1 MRYKQRVD
9 NEGFEVPSG
18 KIYRIA
24 CCDCGLVHDFVFV
37 SSDGSPIGVAARRN
51 IRATAAKR
59 RGERGMEER
68 GIMTDKVIV
77 SKRKLE
83 LALEVFSIN
92 CCGNKKY
99 AKKYLDEILAH
110 SQVVN
115 SEPVGFVSITPVG
128 LNNEVSVIWINKY
141 KPKHGE
147 NLFTHPS
154 ATVPMD
160 KYKEAPDTVPR
171 AKYDKLLEALK
182 EASKELY
189 MYGYQ
194 DESKDRVNVILRQA
208 IAEAEGKE

>member
-147 NLFTHPS
+147 NLFTTPQP
-154 ATVPMD
+154 T
-160 KYKEAPDTVPR
+160 PDTVPR
-171 AKYDKLLEALK
+171 AEYNKLLDAIK
-182 EASKELY
+182 AVSKELH

-194 DESKDRVNVILRQA
+194 DESIDKVNVILRKA
-208 IAEAEGKE
+208 IAEAEGKEG